1 MTSTEPLVTADWLK
15 SHIKAPDV
23 RVVDA
28 TWVPPWS
35 PNSGDGSAR
44 RLYLD
49 AHIPGAV
56 FFDIDEIADAESP
69 YPHMMP
75 SPEKFSSKVRKMG
88 LGDGKTIIVYDRSD
102 FMASARV
109 WWMFRL
115 MGHKDVKVLDGGW
128 TSWLK
133 AGGHTEDLEPI
144 VSERH
149 HTVRMQSHLLKT
161 IEQMKQGVASG
172 DLNILDARPADRFA
186 GAAPEPR
193 EGLSSGHMPGA
204 FNVPAA
210 DLLTSDGTLKSAEEL
225 KHILSDHF
233 EKPNLT
239 ASCGSGVSAA
249 IILLALSRLGRDDV
263 ALYDGSWT
271 EWASQPD
278 CQIATV

>member
-1 MTSTEPLVTADWLK
+1 MNTKTQITFKEFQQITADWLK

-133 AGGHTEDLEPI
+133 AGGHTEQI
-144 VSERH
+144 F
-149 HTVRMQSHLLKT
+149 HTKD
-161 IEQMKQGVASG
+161 I
-172 DLNILDARPADRFA
+172 F
-186 GAAPEPR
+186 
-193 EGLSSGHMPGA
+193 
-204 FNVPAA
+204 
-210 DLLTSDGTLKSAEEL
+210 
-225 KHILSDHF
+225 
-233 EKPNLT
+233 
-239 ASCGSGVSAA
+239 
-249 IILLALSRLGRDDV
+249 
-263 ALYDGSWT
+263 
-271 EWASQPD
+271 
-278 CQIATV
+278 